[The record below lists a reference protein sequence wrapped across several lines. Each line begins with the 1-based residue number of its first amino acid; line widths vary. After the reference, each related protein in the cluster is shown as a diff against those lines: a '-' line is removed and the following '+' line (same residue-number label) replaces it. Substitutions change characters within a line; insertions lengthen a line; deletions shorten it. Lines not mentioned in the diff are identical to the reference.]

1 MPVSTA
7 LAIAGALVMV
17 AIVVGVTL
25 RKVNGRTRSGG
36 DLRIRP
42 EDLGDRVL
50 APGSTLVQFSTEL
63 CARCPQVR
71 RLLGEITDQHAG
83 VEHIEFDL
91 TNRSDLAT
99 RYRVLQTPTTF
110 LVDASGTVRSRW
122 GGVPDRR
129 TIADALAAARALHP
143 IHFEEQR

>member
-7 LAIAGALVMV
+7 LAIAGALVV
-17 AIVVGVTL
+17 LAIVVGMML
-25 RKVNGRTRSGG
+25 RKVDGRTRPGG
-36 DLRIRP
+36 DLQIRL
-42 EDLGDRVL
+42 EDLGDTAL
-50 APGSTLVQFSTEL
+50 APGSTLIQFSTEL

-71 RLLGEITDQHAG
+71 RLLGEIADQHAG

-129 TIADALAAARALHP
+129 TITDALSTVRPLHP
-143 IHFEEQR
+143 TPFEEQR